1 MACRALGGVAPPEQF
16 AGQFVRVH
24 GQRPAHADTIRVCR
38 HHRLLSAGPIPAAE
52 ACRTSRIMFTSSRR
66 PPCQALLLPPSAHN
80 PALLIGPGGP
90 HGDRRL
96 AGRQAGREGRAVRH
110 PPARPPRRPPGRQA
124 CAAGDRDRLPGPGRR
139 RARRGSRHRRQD
151 RLHPAGRAHR
161 QRRRPRAGGRTV
173 SPAPWAAHF
182 GLTRT
187 PFGKSIPAKDLFDRQ
202 AHAEAIARISFCV
215 VESALGV
222 VTGDVGAG
230 KTVAVRAAVAALDPT
245 RHQVI
250 YFANPAFGA
259 RGLYVTI
266 VRALGERPRYLKAE
280 LMAQA
285 GDLLAAEPGERH
297 RRVVIICD
305 EAHLLDPAQL
315 EELRL
320 LTNAETASASPFAG
334 ILIGQPTLNRQ
345 LRLGTFAA
353 LDQRIATRFVI
364 KPMDLAESA
373 AYLRH
378 HLKLAGREAPVFAD
392 DAIARL
398 HRVANGLPRALNNA
412 ATAALIAAAAAGKDL
427 ADDAC
432 AKKAV
437 AELTRD

>member
-1 MACRALGGVAPPEQF
+1 MFLDG
-16 AGQFVRVH
+16 
-24 GQRPAHADTIRVCR
+24 RPAGAAIPFVTRR
-38 HHRLLSAGPIPAAE
+38 HVH
-52 ACRTSRIMFTSSRR
+52 
-66 PPCQALLLPPSAHN
+66 
-80 PALLIGPGGP
+80 
-90 HGDRRL
+90 
-96 AGRQAGREGRAVRH
+96 RAV
-110 PPARPPRRPPGRQA
+110 PQAARPEPAPTGIDYLGLV
-124 CAAGDRDRLPGPGRR
+124 AAAHDEEAGTGAKIDFTQLGMLT
-139 RARRGSRHRRQD
+139 GSDGQPSED
-151 RLHPAGRAHR
+151 EP
-161 QRRRPRAGGRTV
+161 V

-182 GLTRT
+182 GLART
-187 PFGKSIPAKDLFDRQ
+187 PFGKSIAAKDLFARQ

-230 KTVAVRAAVAALDPT
+230 KTVALRAAVAGLDPT

-250 YFANPAFGA
+250 YIANPAFGT

-266 VRALGERPRYLKAE
+266 VRALGAQPRYLKAE

-285 GDLLAAEPGERH
+285 ADLLAAETAERH
-297 RRVVIICD
+297 RRVVLICD
-305 EAHLLDPAQL
+305 EAHLLQPDQL

-320 LTNAETASASPFAG
+320 LTNAEMDSASPFAG
-334 ILIGQPTLNRQ
+334 ILVGQPTLNRQ
-345 LRLGTFAA
+345 LRMGMFAA
-353 LDQRIATRFVI
+353 LDQRIATRFTI

-378 HLKLAGREAPVFAD
+378 HLALAGRDEPLFAD

-427 ADDAC
+427 VDDAC